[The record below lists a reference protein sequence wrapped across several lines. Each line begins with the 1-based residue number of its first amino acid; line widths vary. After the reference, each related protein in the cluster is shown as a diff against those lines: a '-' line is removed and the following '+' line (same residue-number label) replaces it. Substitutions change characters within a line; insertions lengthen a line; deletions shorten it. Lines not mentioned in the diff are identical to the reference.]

1 MTASQCL
8 ICNLRAAGAHKI
20 GYFPIKYELKTVIFP
35 IKHLPVVVAA
45 EPAVVVRANQA
56 LPGAHFC
63 SALAWVFRSN
73 LKYYSVFW
81 TFCLLAIVA
90 RGSD

>member
-1 MTASQCL
+1 MLTITHARVRAK
-8 ICNLRAAGAHKI
+8 ICARSS